1 MFLTKRIVKW
11 KIVGEDK
18 GEQMLVKVYQG
29 DMIWSENRDVLQL
42 QNQKDNFGIQVEW
55 NSTFDN
61 RQVDPELS
69 RSNYLSV
76 IDYDNG

>member
-18 GEQMLVKVYQG
+18 DDQLLVKVYLV

-42 QNQKDNFGIQVEW
+42 QNQKDNFGIQVVQFI
-55 NSTFDN
+55 NFLLSLFLVKSDFIN
-61 RQVDPELS
+61 QVSIIKVE
-69 RSNYLSV
+69 V
-76 IDYDNG
+76 